1 MDSGPDHLGEFS
13 DSAQR
18 VAPAYPIGSVDN
30 ALRILLL
37 LRDRG
42 TLSLGEVAAELGIV
56 RSSAHRLMAMLTYY
70 DFVRQ
75 SPVDRS
81 FRTGPAL
88 VDIGLAAARGVD
100 LRALARPIL
109 AELAQSTGMTA
120 HLVLPRG
127 RTVLFADGVESTRTI
142 RAALLT
148 GRTLPAHVSSAGKA
162 LLAALSD
169 KQLRRLYAHKPPET
183 MTERSVSSL
192 EELLQEMARVRSV
205 GYGVD
210 RGESE
215 WGVLAVG
222 VACTAPPDA
231 HLIAGLSVSG
241 PDCPVSEDWEGQV
254 VEELRNAAAELSKHI
269 TTHSF

>member
-1 MDSGPDHLGEFS
+1 MDTGPDHLGEFT
-13 DSAQR
+13 DPAQR
-18 VAPAYPIGSVDN
+18 TAPTYPIGSVDN

-42 TLSLGEVAAELGIV
+42 TLTLSEVAGELGIV

-88 VDIGLAAARGVD
+88 VDIGLTAARGLD

-109 AELAQSTGMTA
+109 AELTQSTGMTA

-127 RTVLFADGVESTRTI
+127 RNVLFADGVESSRTI
-142 RAALLT
+142 RAALRT
-148 GRTLPAHVSSAGKA
+148 GSTLPAHVTGAGKA
-162 LLAALSD
+162 LLALLPD
-169 KQLRRLYAHKPPET
+169 QRLRRLYAHEPPEAL
-183 MTERSVSSL
+183 TEKSVSSITA
-192 EELLQEMARVRSV
+192 LLSEIARVRRI
-205 GYGVD
+205 GYAIN

-215 WGVLAVG
+215 TGVLAMG
-222 VACTAPPDA
+222 VACAGPDA
-231 HLIAGLSVSG
+231 HLLAGLSLSG
-241 PDCPVSEDWEGQV
+241 PDFAMSEDWEGQV
-254 VEELRNAAAELSKHI
+254 SRQLSMAAAELSKHI
-269 TTHSF
+269 QAHSF